1 MKGVMYRHQALKL
14 SSHRKHLAGAMI
26 VAALLT
32 NIPVATAQPTQS
44 PPAQQ
49 AQAQS
54 QIAAGIDDAVKALDS
69 IPRFKKLSPQMKRAL
84 VEFIIGNTLF
94 VLAHEMGH
102 GVINEMNM
110 PVLGREEDAADSF
123 AITTAIKLNTKFS
136 ERVLEEQIKGLL
148 FSTKQAKK
156 EGDAPAFYDEHGLDP
171 QRAYNIICYM
181 YGSNPE
187 KYKQLAKDTKLP
199 EERRESCKWDYKNVS
214 WSWDEMLKSHLRAA
228 DQPKVDIK
236 ITYEDSKKYKVQEQV
251 LRHMGLFEA
260 LAAHLADRYAW
271 PKPFVMEA
279 RECGEANARWR
290 ARTLTLCYE
299 LAGDFADLFLG
310 YWKTLPRKYRD
321 ER

>member
-1 MKGVMYRHQALKL
+1 
-14 SSHRKHLAGAMI
+14 
-26 VAALLT
+26 
-32 NIPVATAQPTQS
+32 
-44 PPAQQ
+44 
-49 AQAQS
+49 
-54 QIAAGIDDAVKALDS
+54 
-69 IPRFKKLSPQMKRAL
+69 
-84 VEFIIGNTLF
+84 
-94 VLAHEMGH
+94 
-102 GVINEMNM
+102 
-110 PVLGREEDAADSF
+110 
-123 AITTAIKLNTKFS
+123 
-136 ERVLEEQIKGLL
+136 
-148 FSTKQAKK
+148 
-156 EGDAPAFYDEHGLDP
+156 
-171 QRAYNIICYM
+171 
-181 YGSNPE
+181 
-187 KYKQLAKDTKLP
+187 
-199 EERRESCKWDYKNVS
+199 
-214 WSWDEMLKSHLRAA
+214 MLKSHLRAP